1 MNNQKLGEGSKTQAE
16 KPKTSEGS
24 NLEKKLDVTG
34 WGLFFVWIGIA
45 FIANFGFAAGLIGVG
60 VITLAAQA
68 ARKYFNLKLEGFW
81 VVVGLLFVVGGL
93 GELFEIKYQLVPI
106 LIIVAGLV
114 MLTSSI
120 WSKHFVK

>member
-1 MNNQKLGEGSKTQAE
+1 MNNQKVDEGNKKQDEKLKTTE
-16 KPKTSEGS
+16 RT
-24 NLEKKLDVTG
+24 NIEKKLDVTG

-45 FIANFGFAAGLIGVG
+45 FIADFGLAAGLLGVG

-68 ARKYFNLKLEGFW
+68 TRKYFNLKLEGFW
-81 VVVGLLFVVGGL
+81 VVVGLLFVVSGL
-93 GELFEIKYQLVPI
+93 GQLFEIKYKLVPI

-114 MLTSSI
+114 MLTSSV